1 MGDLIALTEIWLRTD
16 DTDNFIATLTPTDY
30 NVPMCLVLQGEV
42 VESVCLSGTTHVS
55 SYCHNHVFIH
65 LKAFLFSYQ
74 LAVFRRLFSMSC
86 TDQVFRRPS
95 F

>member
-42 VESVCLSGTTHVS
+42 VESVCLSGTTHIS
-55 SYCHNHVFIH
+55 S
-65 LKAFLFSYQ
+65 
-74 LAVFRRLFSMSC
+74 
-86 TDQVFRRPS
+86 
-95 F
+95 